1 MLSINKK
8 NIHTSKDGPLMLW
21 NLAKVIIQS
30 THSRVQEEG
39 ELARDCAKET
49 DKEGGW
55 GLGKWIRMS

>member
-1 MLSINKK
+1 
-8 NIHTSKDGPLMLW
+8 MLW
-21 NLAKVIIQS
+21 NSAKVIIQN
-30 THSRVQEEG
+30 TQSRVQKEG